1 MRYSEKT
8 VLKKDV
14 TPHRTK
20 IREGA
25 DRRIFNGIGY
35 ILITL
40 LTAFCLLP
48 FLLIISG
55 SFTSQ
60 SSILKDGYRLIPKEF
75 SLEAYEFL
83 FEVPGDILQAYGVT
97 IFVTFTGT
105 VTSLFITSMAAFVLA
120 NKTFRYRNIVSFF
133 FYFTT
138 VFGGGLVPWYIFNI
152 KYLHFKNN
160 LISLI
165 LPTLVN
171 VTYLLILKSYMKNI
185 PESVYESARLDGAGD
200 WTIYWRIALPLN
212 KAGLATVGL
221 FTALNYWNDW
231 YNAMLYIDNSKL
243 YPLQYYLNDILNKSQ
258 GMMAAAAQAGI
269 PTAQVPTEPVKL
281 AMTVIATGPI
291 LLLYPFL
298 QKYFVKG
305 VTIGAVKG

>member
-1 MRYSEKT
+1 MKQKPQR
-8 VLKKDV
+8 LKPRV
-14 TPHRTK
+14 S
-20 IREGA
+20 A
-25 DRRIFNGIGY
+25 DRKVFDVLGY
-35 ILITL
+35 TLITL
-40 LTAFCLLP
+40 LSIFCILP
-48 FLLIISG
+48 FVLIISG

-60 SSILKDGYRLIPKEF
+60 SSILTDGYRLFPKEF

-83 FEVPGDILQAYGVT
+83 FKVPGDIIRAYGVT
-97 IFVTFTGT
+97 ILVTGLGT
-105 VTSLFITSMAAFVLA
+105 FLSLFVTSMAAFALSS
-120 NKTFRYRNIVSFF
+120 KSFRYRNIVSFF

-138 VFGGGLVPWYIFNI
+138 VFGGGLVPWYVFNI
-152 KYLHFKNN
+152 KYLHFKDSI
-160 LISLI
+160 ISLI
-165 LPTLVN
+165 LPLMVN

-185 PESVYESARLDGAGD
+185 PEEVFESARLDGASD
-200 WTIYWRIALPLN
+200 WTIYFKIALPLS

-231 YNAMLYIDNSKL
+231 YDAMLFIDDSKL

-258 GMMAAAAQAGI
+258 GMAAAAAQAGI
-269 PTAQVPTEPVKL
+269 PSAQIPTEPVKL
-281 AMTVIATGPI
+281 AMTVVATGPI